1 MVYFCGMVIIRR
13 TYVQNHRF
21 TMMSCWGLSR
31 LDIRAD
37 CSAAEN
43 PALRPL
49 TASTD
54 ERSAVL
60 KFFVIHSRARYCGS
74 NIRPLRYV
82 KWVNNVLLRSS
93 VASKS
98 LSNREWRHMD
108 SGKSLHHPCSRWRA
122 PAKMCGWKFLVLC
135 KVLRT
140 SALIVVILAISNCI
154 ASRQCISVVNWKS
167 RSWINDQ

>member
-1 MVYFCGMVIIRR
+1 MVYFFGMAIIRR

-21 TMMSCWGLSR
+21 TMMSCCGLSR
-31 LDIRAD
+31 LNIRAD

-54 ERSAVL
+54 DRSAVL
-60 KFFVIHSRARYCGS
+60 MCFAIYSRARYRGS
-74 NIRPLRYV
+74 IIRPLRYV
-82 KWVNNVLLRSS
+82 KWMNNVLLRSS
-93 VASKS
+93 VARKS
-98 LSNREWRHMD
+98 VFKSEWRHMG
-108 SGKSLHHPCSRWRA
+108 SGKSLHHSCSRWRA
-122 PAKMCGWKFLVLC
+122 PAKICGWKFLLLC